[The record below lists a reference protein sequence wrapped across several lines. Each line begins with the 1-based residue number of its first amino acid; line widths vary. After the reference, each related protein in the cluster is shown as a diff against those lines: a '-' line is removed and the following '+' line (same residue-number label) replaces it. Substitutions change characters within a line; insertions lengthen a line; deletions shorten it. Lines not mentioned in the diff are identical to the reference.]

1 MPKRNK
7 IEIQG
12 LVERIVSMYYQDKM
26 SQKDIADT
34 LKAEGYDISKSG
46 VGRTLIDQAAQMKA
60 YKDSAK
66 KAVAIVNELGK
77 TPGLNIAEA
86 SVQLVQAKL
95 LEEVNK
101 FEDFSTISPEELLK
115 AVARNSDAQTRI
127 AKIKLEYERG
137 YKKGLFEAAKSVES
151 EGKKAGWSDESV
163 KFVKEKILGLEVS
176 YDDDKQKEQQ
186 S

>member
-7 IEIQG
+7 IELQG
-12 LVERIVSMYYQDKM
+12 LVERIVKMYYQDKM
-26 SQKDIADT
+26 SQRDIT
-34 LKAEGYDISKSG
+34 EQLKAEGYDISKSG
-46 VGRTLIDQAAQMKA
+46 VGRTLVDQATQMKA

-86 SVQLVQAKL
+86 SIQLVQAKL

-137 YKKGLFEAAKSVES
+137 YKKGLFEAAKSVET
-151 EGKKAGWSDESV
+151 EGKRAGWSQESV
-163 KFVKEKILGLEVS
+163 EFVKSKILGLEVTYEDS
-176 YDDDKQKEQQ
+176 KSEN
-186 S
+186 